1 MSTALISLSRLAA
14 PSEPVHGT
22 RITATR
28 DAVDHWSRRASD
40 TPWHRRAARREA
52 RAMVTRSRAELV
64 GAHLERWS
72 LSAVERRLTPLL
84 DTRGRS
90 GGAHLR
96 TLAFA
101 TMRRTPLGRK
111 ILLAGAGV
119 AAGSLV
125 LLAAVI
131 ALATHLIV

>member
-1 MSTALISLSRLAA
+1 MSTALISLSRLTA
-14 PSEPVHGT
+14 PSEPIHGT
-22 RITATR
+22 RITAAR
-28 DAVDHWSRRASD
+28 DALDYWSRRASD
-40 TPWHRRAARREA
+40 LPWRQRAARREA

-64 GAHLERWS
+64 GAHLERWG
-72 LSAVERRLTPLL
+72 LGAVERHLTPLF

-90 GGAHLR
+90 GGARLR

-111 ILLAGAGV
+111 ILLAGAGI

-125 LLAAVI
+125 LLAAMI
-131 ALATHLIV
+131 ALATHFIL

>member
-22 RITATR
+22 RITAAR
-28 DAVDHWSRRASD
+28 EALDYWSRRASD
-40 TPWHRRAARREA
+40 LSWRQRAARREA
-52 RAMVTRSRAELV
+52 RAMATRSRAELA
-64 GAHLERWS
+64 GAHLERWG
-72 LSAVERRLTPLL
+72 LGAVERRLMPLL

-96 TLAFA
+96 MLAFA
-101 TMRRTPLGRK
+101 TMRRTSLGRK

-131 ALATHLIV
+131 ALVTQFLV